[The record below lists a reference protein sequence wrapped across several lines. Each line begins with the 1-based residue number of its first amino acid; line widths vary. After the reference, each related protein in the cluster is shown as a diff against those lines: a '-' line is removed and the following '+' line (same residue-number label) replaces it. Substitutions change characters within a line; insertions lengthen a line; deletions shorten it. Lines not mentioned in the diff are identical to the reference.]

1 MSISL
6 LNSAEF
12 LSSKLSATSMN
23 EPKSNLKRDFLSTR
37 EAATRLGVALSTV
50 QLWVETGVLP
60 AWKTPGGHR
69 RIPADVIDSIQA
81 RQRSVLS
88 STPTPELFRALVVED
103 DPVQRELYSR
113 QFSEWNLP
121 IQLFMAED
129 GFEGL
134 VLIGRHSPD
143 LVITDLAMPD
153 MDGFK
158 MISRLK
164 TQSAITR
171 SSITVVTALGPDD
184 IEAEGGL
191 PAGIPV
197 YPKPIPFAALRVLV
211 EHMARRFAE

>member
-23 EPKSNLKRDFLSTR
+23 EPKSNLKRDFLSTH

-143 LVITDLAMPD
+143 LVITDLAMPE

-158 MISRLK
+158 MIRRLK

-171 SSITVVTALGPDD
+171 SSIIVVTALGPDD

>member
-171 SSITVVTALGPDD
+171 SSIIVVTALGPDD

>member
-1 MSISL
+1 
-6 LNSAEF
+6 
-12 LSSKLSATSMN
+12 
-23 EPKSNLKRDFLSTR
+23 
-37 EAATRLGVALSTV
+37 
-50 QLWVETGVLP
+50 
-60 AWKTPGGHR
+60 
-69 RIPADVIDSIQA
+69 
-81 RQRSVLS
+81 
-88 STPTPELFRALVVED
+88 
-103 DPVQRELYSR
+103 
-113 QFSEWNLP
+113 
-121 IQLFMAED
+121 MAED

-158 MISRLK
+158 MISPLK

-171 SSITVVTALGPDD
+171 SSIIVVTALGPDD

-197 YPKPIPFAALRVLV
+197 YPKPIPFATLRVLV